1 MRTSPISGKPC
12 GKHGCSGHRKRDPD
26 AICDGRAIEGTDRC
40 RMHAG
45 VDAVTAKAQGA
56 VVAAVRSWGLGDST
70 VDPGEVLLRLVTQSA
85 VRAQMYADLLQ
96 EAYEAAERLRTA
108 HEAEDLLLAEPE
120 LQWSVD
126 SERPR
131 PERAG
136 LQQARQD
143 LERIFNVGGVGAL
156 IGNTYSDTKSG
167 ELYASGEAI
176 RGLAKLEADERERC
190 ANFATK
196 AVAAGLAERQ
206 VRIAERQAGQLVAVM
221 KAILSRLGL
230 DPGDPRVAE
239 AMGAELR
246 LIAGGKVA

>member
-1 MRTSPISGKPC
+1 MGGDASRFANTQRCSKHRQRDGEPC
-12 GKHGCSGHRKRDPD
+12 RAPAVGGSEPPACRKHGG
-26 AICDGRAIEGTDRC
+26 
-40 RMHAG
+40 
-45 VDAVTAKAQGA
+45 KANLKA
-56 VVAAVRSWGLGDST
+56 EVAVRAEVRRWGLTDVDT

-85 VRAQMYADLLQ
+85 ARAQMYSDLLH

-108 HEAEDLLLAEPE
+108 HEAEALLVAEPE
-120 LQWSVD
+120 LQWSND

-156 IGNTYSDTKSG
+156 VGNTYSDTKSG

-246 LIAGGKVA
+246 LIAGGRVA